1 MFEINH
7 KNIDNNYDYLQVKKF
22 CEDIGIVFPDDFS
35 FFVNEFIPAQIE
47 KLQIIPDITPDQQR
61 QIKEYLFNYRNRAH
75 KGEDVTSAESIT
87 LTTGNSFTITGNM
100 DIKYISTKHW
110 DIGSVVILEFANEI
124 SLVHDHGTLFNTPN
138 QNTPEGYAAIFLKNQ
153 SNSTFTIN
161 STITLWY
168 NGTHWKE
175 TSRVIVQTPAI

>member
-7 KNIDNNYDYLQVKKF
+7 KNIDSNYDYLQVKKF

-47 KLQIIPDITPDQQR
+47 KLQIIPDITPEQEKAIR
-61 QIKEYLFNYRNRAH
+61 EYLFNYRNRAH
-75 KGEDVTSAESIT
+75 KGEDIASAESIT
-87 LTTGNSFTITGNM
+87 LSTGNSFTITGNT

-110 DIGSVVILEFANEI
+110 DIGSTIILEFANKA
-124 SLVHDHGTLFNTPN
+124 SLIHDQGTLIGEPN
-138 QNTPEGYAAIFLKNQ
+138 RTTPEGYAGLFLKNQ
-153 SNSTFTIN
+153 FNSMFTPD
-161 STITLWY
+161 STVTLWY

-175 TSRVIVQTPAI
+175 TSRTIIDILP